1 MSSGRRTRTS
11 KLLMN
16 ALSIKNKKLLFP
28 ICLFVLALIGYLP
41 TLMALPRMDEIFQMQ
56 WLQSCFQ
63 SGLFTQETAHYLFSQ
78 AREGADNQGLGPRLV
93 LLIFAAIS
101 LFNLQIAHFL
111 LVSLHACNASLFYFL
126 VKKLILTVDQEK
138 RDKIAH
144 GFTAVVAGSLYLF
157 SPLAVEPVSWL
168 SGASFVLA
176 NTAILL
182 SANFLFCRT
191 KFVAGAILLPVAQLF
206 AGKYLMC
213 GLVPI
218 FLLCLS
224 PAETFKV
231 WSKREKKIF
240 SLSVI
245 FLLLAFAINL
255 ITCTGLT
262 PPIEGRMPPAVS
274 RILALFVPV
283 PRASL
288 MPTLD
293 HTLLSVLPLLATL
306 GLILSRKV
314 SSFLPRWLGLVLVYI
329 VIFTLTTDNF
339 AFNSDVYGARWM
351 HGALPVLSLF
361 LSLLFT
367 AGYYLHKSLL
377 KDNLRLH
384 IYREMLTG
392 ALALAMIGDCL
403 YITLYQCQ
411 KVNARGKLF
420 KTIMTR
426 VKKLAPQTTS
436 PYLLLRDLPRELTL
450 APLLPTGESLFAMD
464 KQDGMPVSGPVAV
477 GPSIDNLR
485 AGKSVNNMFRYSSEF
500 TNLAPLDFTSVPA
513 SLPSWFDAKELSRI
527 MTPPMSFSKGAIT
540 YDAQQN
546 MLTLVGREKAGA
558 ALGIEDLQISPIQ
571 TDCFCLDA
579 TVDGQIDST
588 IELHWLTNFYKEWD
602 GHGRHLLIKT
612 SKSDNGLKK
621 RFVFNLRQ
629 PTWLSNGFITDFM
642 VGLPANAT
650 VKLEG
655 MGFLPASSRQYLPT
669 KLTCQA
675 KLPQSNKRHFTP
687 FCKNY
692 PDTEDLGLTA
702 CYGQDNALEIKA
714 QAASMEN
721 SEAVKRI
728 RVTVSRTNQTGTDK
742 PGEVLK
748 SLDCAG
754 DSCQTTISLADLK
767 VDKDTVLTVQA
778 ESLNDTGSP
787 VGLSSD
793 PVYVLVS
800 KKGKR

>member
-1 MSSGRRTRTS
+1 
-11 KLLMN
+11 MN

-28 ICLFVLALIGYLP
+28 ICLFVLALVGYLP

-63 SGLFTQETAHYLFSQ
+63 SGLFTQDTVHYLFSQ
-78 AREGADNQGLGPRLV
+78 AREGADNQGLGPRLI
-93 LLIFAAIS
+93 LLIFAALS

-111 LVSLHACNASLFYFL
+111 LVAMHACNASLFYFL
-126 VKKLILTVDQEK
+126 VKKLVLTVDPEE

-168 SGASFVLA
+168 SGVPFVLA
-176 NTAILL
+176 NTTVLL

-191 KFVAGAILLPVAQLF
+191 KFIAGAVLLPLAQLF
-206 AGKYLMC
+206 AGKYLLC
-213 GLVPI
+213 GLLPI

-231 WSKREKKIF
+231 WSKKEKKIF
-240 SLSVI
+240 SLAVI
-245 FLLLAFAINL
+245 FVLLAFALNL
-255 ITCTGLT
+255 FTCNGLM
-262 PPIEGRMPPAVS
+262 PPPEGRMPPAVS

-306 GLILSRKV
+306 GLILTRKV
-314 SSFLPRWLGLVLVYI
+314 SGFLARWLGLVLFYLVVFI
-329 VIFTLTTDNF
+329 LTTDNF
-339 AFNSDVYGARWM
+339 TFASDVYGARWM
-351 HGALPVLSLF
+351 HGALPMLSLF

-367 AGYYLHKSLL
+367 AGYYLHKDLL

-464 KQDGMPVSGPVAV
+464 KQDGMPVSAQISV
-477 GPSIDNLR
+477 GPSIDDLR
-485 AGKSVNNMFRYSSEF
+485 SGKSVNNLFRYSSEF
-500 TNLAPLDFTSVPA
+500 TNLAPLDFTSVPT
-513 SLPSWFDAKELSRI
+513 SLPPWFDAKELSRI
-527 MTPPMSFSKGAIT
+527 MTPPMEYSKGAIT

-571 TDCFCLDA
+571 TDCFYLDA

-612 SKSDNGLKK
+612 SKSDNGIKK

-629 PTWLSNGFITDFM
+629 PTWFSNGFITDFM

-655 MGFLPASSRQYLPT
+655 MGFLPAASKQYLPT
-669 KLTCQA
+669 KLTCTA
-675 KLPQSNKRHFTP
+675 RLPQSNKRHFTP
-687 FCKNY
+687 FCKSY
-692 PDTEDLGLTA
+692 PDTEALGLTA
-702 CYGQDNALEIKA
+702 CYGEDNALEIKA

-721 SEAVKRI
+721 AEEVKRI
-728 RVTVSRTNQTGTDK
+728 RITVARPDPTGTDK
-742 PGEVLK
+742 PLEILK
-748 SLDCAG
+748 SIDCAG
-754 DSCQTTISLADLK
+754 ASCQTTVNLADLK
-767 VDKDTVLTVQA
+767 VDRDTVLTVQA
-778 ESLNDTGSP
+778 ESLSDTGSSI
-787 VGLSSD
+787 GLASD
-793 PVYVLVS
+793 PVYVLIS
-800 KKGKR
+800 KGQKR